1 MNSSGS
7 IRSVKPAVFSSN
19 YRWGDTIADMQDDVQ
34 VTPNGGDINPTSPI
48 ETMGIVEKTIERLR
62 AGKRYPVWSKPS
74 SEDAVNSVKIYNT
87 ATEQDEEY
95 SFGDI
100 ICARPLTEKPLVIMG
115 FDESSDLI
123 IVGTADEFGMI
134 SVVGNIKYRH
144 IGLYTKIG
152 NS

>member
-1 MNSSGS
+1 MNSNGS
-7 IRSVKPAVFSSN
+7 INSPRTSTFSNN
-19 YRWGDTIADMQDDVQ
+19 YGWGDPFAETPDDVQ
-34 VTPNGGDINPTSPI
+34 VAPNGEDINAR
-48 ETMGIVEKTIERLR
+48 ETMGIVEKTIEKLR
-62 AGKRYPVWSKPS
+62 AGRRHPVWSKPS
-74 SEDAVNSVKIYNT
+74 SEDAANSVKIYNT
-87 ATEQDEEY
+87 ATEQEEEY